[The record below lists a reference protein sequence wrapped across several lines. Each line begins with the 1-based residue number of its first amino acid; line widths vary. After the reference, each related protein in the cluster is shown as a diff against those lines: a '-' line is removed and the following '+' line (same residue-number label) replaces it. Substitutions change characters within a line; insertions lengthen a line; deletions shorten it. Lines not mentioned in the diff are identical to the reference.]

1 MKSEQPQKSWLP
13 LILAGLGFFVVT
25 GGLIFA
31 IQRIGVENI
40 RAFIEQAGVFAPLIY
55 MAIKAATYIFAPLS
69 SAPLQFSAGV
79 MFGFW
84 QGTLYTLI
92 GEVVGGSVSFF
103 IARRYGREVV
113 RRFVGEEGL
122 QKVDDFVNQIVDWK
136 TLIYARL
143 FLFSIYDFISYAVGL
158 TRLPFR
164 TYVWVSTI
172 IGAIPTAIAVGLG
185 ASLTEG
191 QGESILL
198 YGLIA
203 VASAIPLIFQKRI
216 RRWLKMD
223 TPKDTA

>member
-13 LILAGLGFFVVT
+13 LIFAGIGFLVVT
-25 GGLIFA
+25 GLLIGA
-31 IQRIGVENI
+31 IQLIGLENI
-40 RAFIEQAGVFAPLIY
+40 RAFIEQAGIFAPLIY
-55 MAIKAATYIFAPLS
+55 IAIKAATYVFAPLS
-69 SAPLQFSAGV
+69 SGPLQLSAGV

-92 GEVVGGSVSFF
+92 GEVIGGSISFL

-113 RRFVGEEGL
+113 RRFVRDDGL

-164 TYVWVSTI
+164 TYLWVSTV

-185 ASLTEG
+185 STLTEG
-191 QGESILL
+191 NSEVVLL
-198 YGLIA
+198 YVLIA

-216 RRWLKMD
+216 RHWLKLD